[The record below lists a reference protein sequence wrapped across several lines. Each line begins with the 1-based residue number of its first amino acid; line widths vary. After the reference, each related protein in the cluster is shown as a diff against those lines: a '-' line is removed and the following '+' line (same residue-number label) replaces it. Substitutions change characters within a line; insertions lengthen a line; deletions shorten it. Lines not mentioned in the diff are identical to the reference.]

1 VVSCEWWLKEKTHKP
16 RLPLIAYHSPLTT
29 HQTMFSK
36 ILIANRGEIAVRV
49 IRTCREMG
57 IKTVAVHSVADKDA
71 LHARLADEK
80 VCIGPAPSKE
90 SYLSI
95 ANVVSAATITGA
107 EAIHPGYGFLAENS
121 SFAEICEQMGIK
133 FIGPTVSAI
142 ESMGN
147 KAAARAKMREAGV
160 PIIPGT
166 GVLEDEK
173 EALEAARRIGFP
185 VIIKA
190 SAGGG
195 GKGMRVVHTEGE
207 LGAQFTQARVE
218 AENAFGNG
226 EVYIE
231 KYLVEPRH
239 VEVQI
244 LADEHGNVIHLGE
257 RDCSVQTARHQKMIE
272 ESPCSVLNEGTRKK
286 LGEAAVKG
294 AKAVGYHNAG
304 TIEFL
309 VTADGNFYFMEM
321 NTRIQVEHPVTEMVT
336 GVDLIR
342 EQLRV
347 AAGEKL
353 TLRQKDVEINGHCIE
368 VRLTAEDPENG
379 FKPSVGTIARFDVP
393 GGPGVRVDSHLYQ
406 GYQVPPFYD
415 SLLAKILVH
424 APTRLEAI
432 AKMER
437 ALHETRL
444 DGVPSTLPFHLK
456 VLGNDYF
463 RRGELSTDFLARRMN
478 V

>member
-1 VVSCEWWLKEKTHKP
+1 
-16 RLPLIAYHSPLTT
+16 
-29 HQTMFSK
+29 MFSK

-57 IKTVAVHSVADKDA
+57 IKTVAVHSVADSSA
-71 LHARLADEK
+71 MHVCLADES
-80 VCIGPAPSKE
+80 VCIGPAASKE
-90 SYLSI
+90 SYLSL
-95 ANVVSAATITGA
+95 ANVVAAANITNA

-121 SFAEICEQMGIK
+121 SFAEICGEVGIK
-133 FIGPTVSAI
+133 FIGPPVSAI

-147 KAAARAKMREAGV
+147 KAAARAKMKEAGV

-166 GVLEDEK
+166 GVLQDEK
-173 EALEAARRIGFP
+173 EALEAARQIGYP

-195 GKGMRVVHTEGE
+195 GKGMRVVHGEGE
-207 LGAQFTQARVE
+207 LVSQLTQARVE

-231 KYLVEPRH
+231 KYLIEPRH

-257 RDCSVQTARHQKMIE
+257 RDCSVQTARHQKMLE
-272 ESPCSVLNEGTRKK
+272 ESPCSALNESTRKK

-294 AKAVGYHNAG
+294 AKAVGYQNAG

-309 VTADGNFYFMEM
+309 VTSSGDFYFMEM

-336 GVDLIR
+336 GVDLIK
-342 EQLRV
+342 EQLLV
-347 AAGEKL
+347 ASGEKL
-353 TLRQKDVEINGHCIE
+353 RLRQKDVEINGHCIE
-368 VRLTAEDPENG
+368 VRLTAENPDNG
-379 FKPSVGTIARFDVP
+379 FKPSVGTIERFDVP
-393 GGPGVRVDSHLYQ
+393 GGFGVRVDSHMYQ

-424 APTRLEAI
+424 APTRMEAI

-437 ALHETRL
+437 ALRETRL

-456 VLGNDYF
+456 ILANDYF
-463 RRGELSTDFLARRMN
+463 RRGELSTDFLARRMG

>member
-1 VVSCEWWLKEKTHKP
+1 
-16 RLPLIAYHSPLTT
+16 
-29 HQTMFSK
+29 MFSK

-57 IKTVAVHSVADKDA
+57 IRTVAVHSTADRDA
-71 LHARLADEK
+71 MHVCLADEA
-80 VCIGPAPSKE
+80 VCIGPHASKE
-90 SYLSI
+90 SYLSL
-95 ANVVSAATITGA
+95 ANVVAAANITNA

-121 SFAEICEQMGIK
+121 SFAEICGEVGIK
-133 FIGPTVSAI
+133 FIGPPVSAI

-147 KAAARAKMREAGV
+147 KAAARAKMKEAGV

-166 GVLEDEK
+166 GVLQDEK
-173 EALEAARRIGFP
+173 DALEAARQIGYP

-195 GKGMRVVHTEGE
+195 GKGMRVVHGEGE
-207 LGAQFTQARVE
+207 LVSQLTQARVE

-226 EVYIE
+226 EVYLE
-231 KYLVEPRH
+231 KYLIEPRH

-257 RDCSVQTARHQKMIE
+257 RDCSVQTARHQKMLE
-272 ESPCSVLNEGTRKK
+272 ESPCSAINESTRKK

-294 AKAVGYHNAG
+294 AKAVGYQNAG

-309 VTADGNFYFMEM
+309 VTSSGDFYFMEM

-336 GVDLIR
+336 GVDLIK
-342 EQLRV
+342 EQLLV

-353 TLRQKDVEINGHCIE
+353 SLRQKDVEINGHCIE
-368 VRLTAEDPENG
+368 VRLTAENPDNG
-379 FKPSVGTIARFDVP
+379 FKPSVGTIERFDVP
-393 GGPGVRVDSHLYQ
+393 GGFGVRVDSHLYQ

-424 APTRLEAI
+424 APTRMEAI

-437 ALHETRL
+437 ALHETRI
-444 DGVPSTLPFHLK
+444 DGVPTTLPFHLK
-456 VLGNDYF
+456 VLANDYF
-463 RRGELSTDFLARRMN
+463 RRGELSTDFLARRMG

>member
-1 VVSCEWWLKEKTHKP
+1 
-16 RLPLIAYHSPLTT
+16 
-29 HQTMFSK
+29 MFSK

-57 IKTVAVHSVADKDA
+57 IKTVAVHSVADSTA
-71 LHARLADEK
+71 NHVCLADES
-80 VCIGPAPSKE
+80 VCIGPAASKE
-90 SYLSI
+90 SYLSL
-95 ANVVSAATITGA
+95 ANVIAAANITNA

-121 SFAEICEQMGIK
+121 SFAEVCGQVGIK
-133 FIGPTVSAI
+133 FIGPPVSAI
-142 ESMGN
+142 DSMGN
-147 KAAARAKMREAGV
+147 KASARAKMREAGV

-166 GVLEDEK
+166 GVVADEK
-173 EALEAARRIGFP
+173 EALEAARKIGYP

-195 GKGMRVVHTEGE
+195 GKGMRVVHGEGE
-207 LGAQFTQARVE
+207 LVSQLTQARVE

-257 RDCSVQTARHQKMIE
+257 RDCSVQTARHQKMLE
-272 ESPCSVLNEGTRKK
+272 ESPCSVLSESTRRK
-286 LGEAAVKG
+286 LGDAAVKG
-294 AKAVGYHNAG
+294 AKAVGYQNAG

-309 VTADGNFYFMEM
+309 VTASGDFYFMEM

-353 TLRQKDVEINGHCIE
+353 TLRQKDVEIKGHCIE
-368 VRLTAEDPENG
+368 VRLTAENPDNG
-379 FKPSVGTIARFDVP
+379 FKPSVGTIERFDAP
-393 GGPGVRVDSHLYQ
+393 GGFGVRVDSHLYQ

-424 APTRLEAI
+424 APTREEAI

-437 ALHETRL
+437 ALRETRI
-444 DGVPSTLPFHLK
+444 DGVPTTLPFHLK
-456 VLGNDYF
+456 VLANDYF
-463 RRGELSTDFLARRMN
+463 RRGELSTDFLARRMG

>member
-1 VVSCEWWLKEKTHKP
+1 
-16 RLPLIAYHSPLTT
+16 
-29 HQTMFSK
+29 MFSK

-49 IRTCREMG
+49 IRACREMG
-57 IKTVAVHSVADKDA
+57 IKTVAVHSVADSSA
-71 LHARLADEK
+71 MHVCLADES
-80 VCIGPAPSKE
+80 VCIGPAASKE
-90 SYLSI
+90 SYLSL
-95 ANVVSAATITGA
+95 ANVVAAANITNS

-121 SFAEICEQMGIK
+121 SFAEVCGEVGIK
-133 FIGPTVSAI
+133 FIGPPVSAI

-147 KAAARAKMREAGV
+147 KAAARAKMREASV

-166 GVLEDEK
+166 GVIADEK
-173 EALEAARRIGFP
+173 EALDAARKIGYP

-195 GKGMRVVHTEGE
+195 GKGMRVVHGE
-207 LGAQFTQARVE
+207 SELVSQLTAARVE

-244 LADEHGNVIHLGE
+244 LADEHGYVIHLGE

-272 ESPCSVLNEGTRKK
+272 ESPCSVLSESTRKK

-294 AKAVGYHNAG
+294 AKAVGYQNAG

-309 VTADGNFYFMEM
+309 VTATGDFYFMEM

-336 GVDLIR
+336 GVDLIK

-353 TLRQKDVEINGHCIE
+353 TLRQKDVEIKGHCIE
-368 VRLTAEDPENG
+368 VRLTAENPDND
-379 FKPSVGTIARFDVP
+379 FKPAVGTIERFDVP
-393 GGPGVRVDSHLYQ
+393 GGFGVRVDSHLYQ

-424 APTRLEAI
+424 APTRDEAI

-437 ALHETRL
+437 ALRETRI
-444 DGVPSTLPFHLK
+444 DGVPTTLPFHLK
-456 VLGNDYF
+456 VLANDYF
-463 RRGELSTDFLARRMN
+463 RRGELSTDFLARRMG

>member
-1 VVSCEWWLKEKTHKP
+1 
-16 RLPLIAYHSPLTT
+16 
-29 HQTMFSK
+29 MFSK
-36 ILIANRGEIAVRV
+36 ILIANRGEIAVRI

-57 IKTVAVHSVADKDA
+57 IKTVAVHSVADSTSN
-71 LHARLADEK
+71 HVCLADES
-80 VCIGPAPSKE
+80 VCIGPAASKE
-90 SYLSI
+90 SYLSL
-95 ANVVSAATITGA
+95 ANVIAAANITNA

-121 SFAEICEQMGIK
+121 SFAEVCGEVGIK
-133 FIGPTVSAI
+133 FIGPPVSAI

-166 GVLEDEK
+166 GVIADEK
-173 EALEAARRIGFP
+173 EASEQARKIGYP

-195 GKGMRVVHTEGE
+195 GKGMRVVHGE
-207 LGAQFTQARVE
+207 SELVSQLTAARVE
-218 AENAFGNG
+218 AENAFANG

-244 LADEHGNVIHLGE
+244 LADQHGNVIHLGE
-257 RDCSVQTARHQKMIE
+257 RDCSVQTARHQKMLE
-272 ESPCSVLNEGTRKK
+272 ESPCSVLSESTRKK

-294 AKAVGYHNAG
+294 AKSVGYQNAG

-309 VTADGNFYFMEM
+309 VTASGDFYFMEM

-336 GVDLIR
+336 GVDLIK

-347 AAGEKL
+347 ASGEKL
-353 TLRQKDVEINGHCIE
+353 TLRQKDVEISGHCIE
-368 VRLTAEDPENG
+368 VRLTAENPDNG
-379 FKPSVGTIARFDVP
+379 FKPSVGTIERFDVP
-393 GGPGVRVDSHLYQ
+393 GGLGVRVDSHIYQ

-424 APTRLEAI
+424 APTRDEAI

-437 ALHETRL
+437 ALRETRI
-444 DGVPSTLPFHLK
+444 DGVPTTLPFHLK
-456 VLGNDYF
+456 VLANDYF
-463 RRGELSTDFLARRMN
+463 RRGELSTDFLARRMG

>member
-1 VVSCEWWLKEKTHKP
+1 
-16 RLPLIAYHSPLTT
+16 
-29 HQTMFSK
+29 MFNK

-57 IKTVAVHSVADKDA
+57 IHTVAVHSVADNEA
-71 LHARLADEK
+71 LHVKLADQA
-80 VCIGPAPSKE
+80 VCVGPGPARE

-95 ANVVSAATITGA
+95 ANIVSAAAITGA

-121 SFAEICEQMGIK
+121 SFAEICERVGIK
-133 FIGPTVSAI
+133 FIGPTVTAI
-142 ESMGN
+142 DSMGN
-147 KAAARAKMREAGV
+147 KAAAREAMKEAGV

-166 GVLEDEK
+166 EVLRDER
-173 EALEAARRIGFP
+173 EAITAARKIGYP

-195 GKGMRVVHTEGE
+195 GKGMRVVHAESE
-207 LGAQFTQARVE
+207 LPSQLSTARME
-218 AENAFGNG
+218 AEAAFGNG
-226 EVYIE
+226 EVYME
-231 KYLVEPRH
+231 KYLIEPRH

-257 RDCSVQTARHQKMIE
+257 RDCSVQTARHQKMLE
-272 ESPCSVLNEGTRKK
+272 ESPCAILNESTRKK

-294 AKAVGYHNAG
+294 ARAVNYHNAG

-309 VTADGNFYFMEM
+309 VTDKGEFYFMEM

-353 TLRQKDVEINGHCIE
+353 LLRQKDVRLNGHCIE
-368 VRLTAEDPENG
+368 CRLTAEDPDRNFAPASG
-379 FKPSVGTIARFDVP
+379 KIARFDPP
-393 GGPGVRVDSHLYQ
+393 GGPGIRVDSHIYS
-406 GYQVPPFYD
+406 GYTVPPYYD
-415 SLLAKILVH
+415 SLLVKILAH
-424 APTRLEAI
+424 APTRDEAI
-432 AKMER
+432 AKMDR
-437 ALHETRL
+437 ALLETRL
-444 DGVPSTLPFHLK
+444 EGVATTLPFHRRILA
-456 VLGNDYF
+456 NEYF
-463 RRGELSTDFLARRMN
+463 RRAEVATDFLARRMN

>member
-1 VVSCEWWLKEKTHKP
+1 
-16 RLPLIAYHSPLTT
+16 
-29 HQTMFSK
+29 MFSK

-57 IKTVAVHSVADKDA
+57 IKTVAVHSVADSSA
-71 LHARLADEK
+71 MHVCLADES
-80 VCIGPAPSKE
+80 VCIGPAASKE
-90 SYLSI
+90 SYLSL
-95 ANVVSAATITGA
+95 ANVVAAANITNA

-121 SFAEICEQMGIK
+121 SFAEICGEVGIK
-133 FIGPTVSAI
+133 FIGPPVSAI

-147 KAAARAKMREAGV
+147 KAAARAKMKEAGV

-166 GVLEDEK
+166 GVLQDEK
-173 EALEAARRIGFP
+173 EALEAARQIGYP

-195 GKGMRVVHTEGE
+195 GKGMRVVHGEGE
-207 LGAQFTQARVE
+207 LVSQLTQARVE

-231 KYLVEPRH
+231 KYLIEPRH

-257 RDCSVQTARHQKMIE
+257 RDCSVQTARHQKMLE
-272 ESPCSVLNEGTRKK
+272 ESPCSALNESTRKK

-294 AKAVGYHNAG
+294 AKAVGYQNAG

-309 VTADGNFYFMEM
+309 VTTSGDFYFMEM

-336 GVDLIR
+336 GVDLIK
-342 EQLRV
+342 EQLLV
-347 AAGEKL
+347 ASGEKL
-353 TLRQKDVEINGHCIE
+353 RLRQKDVEINGHCIE
-368 VRLTAEDPENG
+368 VRLTAENPDNG
-379 FKPSVGTIARFDVP
+379 FKPAVGTIERFDVP
-393 GGPGVRVDSHLYQ
+393 GGFGVRVDSHMYQ

-415 SLLAKILVH
+415 SLLAKILVL
-424 APTRLEAI
+424 APTRMEAI

-456 VLGNDYF
+456 ILANDYF
-463 RRGELSTDFLARRMN
+463 RRGELSTDFLARRMG

>member
-1 VVSCEWWLKEKTHKP
+1 
-16 RLPLIAYHSPLTT
+16 
-29 HQTMFSK
+29 MFSK

-57 IKTVAVHSVADKDA
+57 IKTVAVHSVADSSA
-71 LHARLADEK
+71 MHVCLADES
-80 VCIGPAPSKE
+80 VCIGPATSKE
-90 SYLSI
+90 SYLSL
-95 ANVVSAATITGA
+95 ANVVAAANITNA

-121 SFAEICEQMGIK
+121 SFAEVCGEVGIK
-133 FIGPTVSAI
+133 FIGPPVSAI

-166 GVLEDEK
+166 GVIADEK
-173 EALEAARRIGFP
+173 EALEAARKIGYP

-195 GKGMRVVHTEGE
+195 GKGMRVVHGE
-207 LGAQFTQARVE
+207 SELVSQLTQARVE
-218 AENAFGNG
+218 AENAFANG
-226 EVYIE
+226 EVYLE
-231 KYLVEPRH
+231 KYLIEPRH

-272 ESPCSVLNEGTRKK
+272 ESPCSVLNESTRKK

-294 AKAVGYHNAG
+294 AKAVGYQNAG

-309 VTADGNFYFMEM
+309 VTATGEFYFMEM

-336 GVDLIR
+336 GVDLIK

-353 TLRQKDVEINGHCIE
+353 TLRQKDVQINGHCIE
-368 VRLTAEDPENG
+368 VRLTAENPDNE
-379 FKPSVGTIARFDVP
+379 FKPAVGTIERFDVP
-393 GGPGVRVDSHLYQ
+393 GGLGVRVDSHIYQ
-406 GYQVPPFYD
+406 SYQVPPFYD

-424 APTRLEAI
+424 APTRDEAI

-437 ALHETRL
+437 ALRETRI
-444 DGVPSTLPFHLK
+444 DGVPTTLPFHLK
-456 VLGNDYF
+456 VLANDYF
-463 RRGELSTDFLARRMN
+463 RRGELSTDFLARRMG